1 MTTTTTAAITATAA
15 TTTTAA
21 ATMTSHV
28 GRLYSIALA
37 LFVFFL
43 TWVMIG
49 ARPWAATGSATDP
62 RLAALEKREQR
73 ARRQSAAVR
82 RLVKQRWATYQAQ
95 LRRRQ
100 SQIAAAEQAQL
111 AAAQAPSVSVVDLPP
126 VTSTRTS

>member
-1 MTTTTTAAITATAA
+1 MTTTTTTTAAITATAG
-15 TTTTAA
+15 
-21 ATMTSHV
+21 TMTSQV
-28 GRLYSIALA
+28 GRLYSIAFA

-49 ARPWAATGSATDP
+49 ARPWAASGAADP

-73 ARRQSAAVR
+73 ARRQSAVVR
-82 RLVKQRWATYQAQ
+82 RLVKRRWATYQAQ